1 MTRFIIAQ
9 IPSPANQ
16 QDILKRPC
24 YPKAAI
30 FMAVFCAVMIGC
42 GVYFA
47 AFSAVIFALHLFG
60 FGYVETDEECD
71 ANACELIPTAL

>member
-1 MTRFIIAQ
+1 
-9 IPSPANQ
+9 
-16 QDILKRPC
+16 
-24 YPKAAI
+24 
-30 FMAVFCAVMIGC
+30 MAVFCAVMIGC

-47 AFSAVIFALHLFG
+47 AFIAFIFALHLFG